1 VTLTASNLESHSDD
15 HFVDAEADEQAG
27 RVDVEGRSPLRLAWA
42 RFRKDKLSMVAL
54 IVTTIFALMAIAS
67 PILDKFGILDPYTFH
82 ADLLD
87 YRTGNFPKGAGG
99 GISIHHPLGVEPQS
113 GRDVLSRLMLGTTL
127 SLTIALS
134 AAFITVAFGTVLG
147 IIAGFTGGIVDSIV
161 GRIIDLTLS
170 FPSTLMLL
178 ALSGVVVD
186 RMRKGGD
193 LFWVGPHWHVPNG
206 PNGAFVNG
214 FYIIFVLAIF
224 GWPPIARLIRGQV
237 LSIRER
243 EFVDAAILMGASRR
257 RIYFKEILPNLWAPL
272 LVYFTLLMPAYVSA
286 EAALSFLGVGI
297 KNPTPTLGNVL
308 GGALSYAYTD
318 FFFFFIPAAVIAA
331 IVISF
336 NLLGDGARDALDPR
350 AGR

>member
-15 HFVDAEADEQAG
+15 HFVPDSDEQAG
-27 RVDVEGRSPLRLAWA
+27 KVDVEGRSPIRLAWA
-42 RFRKDKLSMVAL
+42 RFRKDRLSMVAL
-54 IVTTIFALMAIAS
+54 VVTAIFALMAIAS
-67 PILDKFGILDPYTFH
+67 PILSKVGVLDPYTFH
-82 ADLLD
+82 DDLLD
-87 YRTGNFPKGAGG
+87 YTTGNFPKGAGG
-99 GISIHHPLGVEPQS
+99 GISLHHPLGVEPQT

-134 AAFITVAFGTVLG
+134 AAFITVVVGTVLG
-147 IIAGFTGGIVDSIV
+147 IIAGFTGGVVDGII

-178 ALSGVVVD
+178 ALSGVLVD
-186 RMRKGGD
+186 RMKDIGI
-193 LFWVGPHWHVPNG
+193 PNG

-214 FYIIFVLAIF
+214 LYIVIVLAIF

-237 LSIRER
+237 FSIRER

-286 EAALSFLGVGI
+286 EAALSYLGVGI

-318 FFFFFIPAAVIAA
+318 FFFFFIPAGVIAA

-350 AGR
+350 ASR

>member
-1 VTLTASNLESHSDD
+1 
-15 HFVDAEADEQAG
+15 
-27 RVDVEGRSPLRLAWA
+27 
-42 RFRKDKLSMVAL
+42 M
-54 IVTTIFALMAIAS
+54 
-67 PILDKFGILDPYTFH
+67 Y
-82 ADLLD
+82 
-87 YRTGNFPKGAGG
+87 GA
-99 GISIHHPLGVEPQS
+99 
-113 GRDVLSRLMLGTTL
+113 TL

-134 AAFITVAFGTVLG
+134 AALITVAIGTIAG
-147 IIAGFTGGIVDSIV
+147 IIAGFTGGFVDSAI
-161 GRIIDLTLS
+161 GRAIDLTLS

-186 RMRKGGD
+186 RMID
-193 LFWVGPHWHVPNG
+193 LGVPAGATANG
-206 PNGAFVNG
+206 L
-214 FYIIFVLAIF
+214 YIVIVLSIF

-237 LSIRER
+237 FSIRER

-286 EAALSFLGVGI
+286 EAALAYLGVGI

-308 GGALSYAYTD
+308 GGALEYAYTD
-318 FFFFFIPAAVIAA
+318 FFFFFVPALVIAT

-350 AGR
+350 SSR

>member
-1 VTLTASNLESHSDD
+1 MTLTASNLESHSDD
-15 HFVDAEADEQAG
+15 HFVDAEADEKSG
-27 RVDVEGRSPLRLAWA
+27 TVDVEGRSPLRLAWA
-42 RFRKDKLSMVAL
+42 RFRKDKLSMAAL
-54 IVTTIFALMAIAS
+54 VVTVLFVVMAVSS
-67 PILDKFGILDPYTFH
+67 PILKKFGVIDPYTPH
-82 ADLLD
+82 QDLLD
-87 YRTGNFPKGAGG
+87 YATGNYPKGFGG
-99 GISIHHPLGVEPQS
+99 GMSWDHPLGVEPGL
-113 GRDVLSRLMLGTTL
+113 GRDVMSRLMYGATL
-127 SLTIALS
+127 SLSMALS
-134 AAFITVAFGTVLG
+134 AALITVVIGTIAG
-147 IIAGFTGGIVDSIV
+147 IIAGFTGGLVDSAI
-161 GRIIDLTLS
+161 GRAIDLTLS
-170 FPSTLMLL
+170 FPATLMLL

-186 RMRKGGD
+186 RLTD
-193 LFWVGPHWHVPNG
+193 LGVPA
-206 PNGAFVNG
+206 GAFANG
-214 FYIIFVLAIF
+214 LYIVIVLAVF

-243 EFVDAAILMGASRR
+243 EFVDAAILMGASRP

-286 EAALSFLGVGI
+286 EAALSYLGVGI

-308 GGALSYAYTD
+308 GGALEYAYTD

>member
-1 VTLTASNLESHSDD
+1 VTLTASNLESHNDD
-15 HFVDAEADEQAG
+15 DFVSAAEGAG
-27 RVDVEGRSPLRLAWA
+27 DGAVEVQGRSPLRLAWS
-42 RFRKDKLSMVAL
+42 RFRKDRLSM
-54 IVTTIFALMAIAS
+54 FALAVTLLFAVMAIAS
-67 PILDKFGILDPYTFH
+67 PILVRIGVLDPYTFNQ
-82 ADLLD
+82 DLLD
-87 YRTGNFPKGAGG
+87 YASGNFPKGWGG
-99 GISIHHPLGVEPQS
+99 GISAEHPLGVEPGS
-113 GRDVLSRLMLGTTL
+113 GRDVLSRLMYGTSL
-127 SLTIALS
+127 SLSIAL
-134 AAFITVAFGTVLG
+134 AAALITVGFGTIVG
-147 IIAGFTGGIVDSIV
+147 IIAGFTGGVVDSGL
-161 GRIIDLTLS
+161 GRLIDLTLS

-178 ALSGVVVD
+178 ALSGVAVD
-186 RMRKGGD
+186 RMKDMGI
-193 LFWVGPHWHVPNG
+193 PNG

-214 FYIIFVLAIF
+214 LYIVIVLAIF

-286 EAALSFLGVGI
+286 EAALSYLGVGI

-308 GGALSYAYTD
+308 AGALDYVYTD
-318 FFFFFIPAAVIAA
+318 FVFFFVPALFIAI

-350 AGR
+350 SGR

>member
-15 HFVDAEADEQAG
+15 HFVDAEADEKSG
-27 RVDVEGRSPLRLAWA
+27 KVDVEGRSPLRLAWA
-42 RFRKDKLSMVAL
+42 RFRKDKIAMAAL
-54 IVTTIFALMAIAS
+54 TVTLIFAVCAIAS
-67 PILDKFGILDPYTFH
+67 PILSKLGVLDPYTFH
-82 ADLLD
+82 PDLLD
-87 YRTGNFPKGAGG
+87 YSTGNFPIGAGG

-147 IIAGFTGGIVDSIV
+147 IIAGFTGGVVDSVV
-161 GRIIDLTLS
+161 GRFIDLTLS

-186 RMRKGGD
+186 RMKDIG
-193 LFWVGPHWHVPNG
+193 VPNG

-214 FYIIFVLAIF
+214 FYVVVVLAIF

-286 EAALSFLGVGI
+286 EAALSYLGVGI
-297 KNPTPTLGNVL
+297 NNPTPTLGNVL
-308 GGALSYAYTD
+308 SGALDFVYTD
-318 FFFFFIPAAVIAA
+318 FFFFFIPAAIIAA

-336 NLLGDGARDALDPR
+336 NILGDAARDALDPR
-350 AGR
+350 SGR

>member
-15 HFVDAEADEQAG
+15 HFVDPESDEQAG

-42 RFRKDKLSMVAL
+42 RFRKDRLSMVAL
-54 IVTTIFALMAIAS
+54 IVTALFALMAIAS
-67 PILDKFGILDPYTFH
+67 PLLSKFGVLDPYTFH

-87 YRTGNFPKGAGG
+87 YKTGNFPKGAGG

-147 IIAGFTGGIVDSIV
+147 IIAGFTGGIVDGII
-161 GRIIDLTLS
+161 GRFIDLTLS

-186 RMRKGGD
+186 RMKDIG
-193 LFWVGPHWHVPNG
+193 VPNG
-206 PNGAFVNG
+206 PNGAVVNG
-214 FYIIFVLAIF
+214 VYIVVVLAIF

-243 EFVDAAILMGASRR
+243 EFVDAAILMGASRP

-318 FFFFFIPAAVIAA
+318 FFFFFIPAAIIAA

>member
-1 VTLTASNLESHSDD
+1 VG
-15 HFVDAEADEQAG
+15 V
-27 RVDVEGRSPLRLAWA
+27 
-42 RFRKDKLSMVAL
+42 
-54 IVTTIFALMAIAS
+54 
-67 PILDKFGILDPYTFH
+67 LDPYTPH
-82 ADLLD
+82 QDADLLD
-87 YRTGNFPKGAGG
+87 FNSGGYPKGWGG
-99 GISIHHPLGVEPQS
+99 GISIHHPLGVEPTL
-113 GRDVLSRLMLGTTL
+113 GRDVLSRLMYGATL
-127 SLTIALS
+127 SLTIALT
-134 AAFITVAFGTVLG
+134 AALITVAIGTILG
-147 IIAGFTGGIVDSIV
+147 IIAGFSGGIVDGVV

-178 ALSGVVVD
+178 GLSGVVVD

-193 LFWVGPHWHVPNG
+193 LLWVGPHWHVPNG

-214 FYIIFVLAIF
+214 FYIVFVLAIF

-286 EAALSFLGVGI
+286 EAALSYLGVGI

-308 GGALSYAYTD
+308 SYAVPYAQAD
-318 FFFFFIPAAVIAA
+318 FVYFFAPAAIIAA

-336 NLLGDGARDALDPR
+336 NLLGDGARDALDPK

>member
-1 VTLTASNLESHSDD
+1 MTLTASNLESHSDD
-15 HFVDAEADEQAG
+15 QFVDAEEDERSG
-27 RVDVEGRSPLRLAWA
+27 KVDVEGRSPLRLAWA
-42 RFRKDKLSMVAL
+42 RFRKDRLSMAAL
-54 IVTTIFALMAIAS
+54 VVTLLFAVMAISA
-67 PILDKFGILDPYTFH
+67 PILKKFGIIDPYTPH
-82 ADLLD
+82 QDLLD
-87 YRTGNFPKGAGG
+87 YATGNYPKGWGG
-99 GISIHHPLGVEPQS
+99 GISWSHPMGVEPGL
-113 GRDVLSRLMLGTTL
+113 GRDVLSRLMYGATL

-134 AAFITVAFGTVLG
+134 AAIITVAIGTILG
-147 IIAGFTGGIVDSIV
+147 IIAGFSGGIVDSAI
-161 GRIIDLTLS
+161 GRLVDLTLS
-170 FPSTLMLL
+170 FPATLMLL

-186 RMRKGGD
+186 RMTDIG
-193 LFWVGPHWHVPNG
+193 VPA
-206 PNGAFVNG
+206 GAFVNG
-214 FYIIFVLAIF
+214 LYIVLVLAVF

-272 LVYFTLLMPAYVSA
+272 LVYFTLLMPAFVSA
-286 EAALSFLGVGI
+286 EAALSYLGVGI

-308 GGALSYAYTD
+308 GGALEYAYTD
-318 FFFFFIPAAVIAA
+318 FFFFFVPAAVIAA

>member
-15 HFVDAEADEQAG
+15 HFVETGSDEQAG

-54 IVTTIFALMAIAS
+54 VVTSIFLLMAILS
-67 PILDKFGILDPYTFH
+67 PILYKVGVIDPYTPH
-82 ADLLD
+82 QDLLD
-87 YRTGNFPKGAGG
+87 YASGNYPKGFGG
-99 GISIHHPLGVEPQS
+99 GISWSHPLGVEPGL
-113 GRDVLSRLMLGTTL
+113 GRDVLSRLMYGATL

-134 AAFITVAFGTVLG
+134 AALITVAIGTVLG
-147 IIAGFTGGIVDSIV
+147 IIAGFTGGLVDGAI
-161 GRIIDLTLS
+161 GRVIDLTLS

-186 RMRKGGD
+186 RMID
-193 LFWVGPHWHVPNG
+193 LGIPAGATANG
-206 PNGAFVNG
+206 L
-214 FYIIFVLAIF
+214 YIVIVLAIF

-243 EFVDAAILMGASRR
+243 EFVDAAILMGASRY

-308 GGALSYAYTD
+308 GGAVEYAYTD
-318 FFFFFIPAAVIAA
+318 FFFFFVPAAVIAA

-350 AGR
+350 SGR

>member
-1 VTLTASNLESHSDD
+1 MTLTASNLESHSDD
-15 HFVDAEADEQAG
+15 QFVDAEADEQAG

-54 IVTTIFALMAIAS
+54 VVTLLFVVMAVSS
-67 PILDKFGILDPYTFH
+67 PILKKFGVIDPYTPH
-82 ADLLD
+82 QDLLD
-87 YRTGNFPKGAGG
+87 YASGGYPKGFGG
-99 GISIHHPLGVEPQS
+99 GMSLSHPLGVEPGL
-113 GRDVLSRLMLGTTL
+113 GRDVLSRLMYGATL

-134 AAFITVAFGTVLG
+134 AALITVAIGTILG
-147 IIAGFTGGIVDSIV
+147 IIAGFSGGLVDGAI
-161 GRIIDLTLS
+161 GRTIDLTLS
-170 FPSTLMLL
+170 FPATLMLL

-186 RMRKGGD
+186 RMID
-193 LFWVGPHWHVPNG
+193 LGVP
-206 PNGAFVNG
+206 PGAFANG
-214 FYIIFVLAIF
+214 LYIIIVLAIF

-286 EAALSFLGVGI
+286 EAALSYLGVGI

-308 GGALSYAYTD
+308 GGALEYAYTD

>member
-1 VTLTASNLESHSDD
+1 MTLTASNLESHSDD
-15 HFVDAEADEQAG
+15 HFVDPETDEQSG
-27 RVDVEGRSPLRLAWA
+27 RVDVQGRSPLRLAWA
-42 RFRKDKLSMVAL
+42 RFRKDKLSMAAL
-54 IVTTIFALMAIAS
+54 VVTSIFLLMAILS
-67 PILDKFGILDPYTFH
+67 PILKRLGVIDPYTPH
-82 ADLLD
+82 QDLLD
-87 YRTGNFPKGAGG
+87 YASGGYPKGFAG
-99 GISIHHPLGVEPQS
+99 GISWSHPMGVEPGL
-113 GRDVLSRLMLGTTL
+113 GRDVLSRLMYGTTL

-134 AAFITVAFGTVLG
+134 AALITVAIGTIAG
-147 IIAGFTGGIVDSIV
+147 IIAGFTGGFVDGAI
-161 GRIIDLTLS
+161 GRVIDLTLS
-170 FPSTLMLL
+170 FPATLMLL

-186 RMRKGGD
+186 RMVD
-193 LFWVGPHWHVPNG
+193 LGVPAGATANG
-206 PNGAFVNG
+206 L
-214 FYIIFVLAIF
+214 YIVIVLAIF

-286 EAALSFLGVGI
+286 EAALAYLGVGI

-308 GGALSYAYTD
+308 GGALDYAYSD
-318 FFFFFIPAAVIAA
+318 FFFFFVPALIIAT

-350 AGR
+350 SSR

>member
-15 HFVDAEADEQAG
+15 HFVDAEADEKSG
-27 RVDVEGRSPLRLAWA
+27 KVDVEGRSPLRLAWA
-42 RFRKDKLSMVAL
+42 RFRKDKIAMGAL
-54 IVTTIFALMAIAS
+54 VVTILFALMAIAS
-67 PILDKFGILDPYTFH
+67 PILVKVGVLDPYTPH
-82 ADLLD
+82 QDLLD
-87 YRTGNFPKGAGG
+87 YASGGLPIGWGG
-99 GISIHHPLGVEPQS
+99 GISWDHPLGVEPGL
-113 GRDVLSRLMLGTTL
+113 GRDVLSRLMLGATY

-134 AAFITVAFGTVLG
+134 AALITVAIGTIFG
-147 IIAGFTGGIVDSIV
+147 IIAGFTGGFVDSAV
-161 GRIIDLTLS
+161 GRFIDLTLS

-186 RMRKGGD
+186 RMTDWG
-193 LFWVGPHWHVPNG
+193 VPAG
-206 PNGAFVNG
+206 TFVNG
-214 FYIIFVLAIF
+214 LYIVIVLALF

-308 GGALSYAYTD
+308 NSAVQYAQGD
-318 FFFFFIPAAVIAA
+318 FFFFFTPAAIIAA

-336 NLLGDGARDALDPR
+336 SLLGDGARDALDPR
-350 AGR
+350 GSR

>member
-1 VTLTASNLESHSDD
+1 MTLTASNLESHSDD
-15 HFVDAEADEQAG
+15 HFVDPEADEQAG
-27 RVDVEGRSPLRLAWA
+27 RVDVQGRSPLRLAWS
-42 RFRKDKLSMVAL
+42 RFRKDKLSMAAL
-54 IVTTIFALMAIAS
+54 VVTSIFLLMAILS
-67 PILDKFGILDPYTFH
+67 PILKRLGVIDPYTPH
-82 ADLLD
+82 QDLLD
-87 YRTGNFPKGAGG
+87 YASGGYPKGFAG
-99 GISIHHPLGVEPQS
+99 GISWSHPIGVEPGL
-113 GRDVLSRLMLGTTL
+113 GRDVLSRLMYGTTL

-134 AAFITVAFGTVLG
+134 AALITVAIGTIAG
-147 IIAGFTGGIVDSIV
+147 IIAGFTGGFVDGAI
-161 GRIIDLTLS
+161 GRVIDLTLS
-170 FPSTLMLL
+170 FPATLMLL

-186 RMRKGGD
+186 RMVD
-193 LFWVGPHWHVPNG
+193 LGVPAGATANG
-206 PNGAFVNG
+206 L
-214 FYIIFVLAIF
+214 YIVIVLAIF

-286 EAALSFLGVGI
+286 EAALAYLGVGI

-308 GGALSYAYTD
+308 GGALDYAYTD
-318 FFFFFIPAAVIAA
+318 FFFFFVPALIIAT

-350 AGR
+350 SSR